1 MRNPAG
7 MPREG
12 LPAPGVLARYR
23 VAHFLPGRLR
33 LRPTGRRSGPEVLAD
48 AIAAL
53 PAQGVEIHLSRRS
66 GAILL
71 VSDSPEAFAGIVG
84 YLERHCGLRFTHFLK
99 SPLPTASRS
108 TEAVPT
114 QGLEGDPRNPLPSKI
129 LTTIAPRFVGAS
141 VALLHSVPYI
151 LTGFRA
157 LFRGKLTLETL
168 DAAAL
173 LVCILRRDFKSLGSI
188 TFFFALG
195 EYLAAKTRKH
205 SRAGLADSLALAVES
220 VWIREGEMERRIPF
234 RDLQPG
240 HHVVFRAGAAI
251 VVDGTVVSGDGMVN
265 ESSLTGEPLAV
276 HRRNGASVYAGSALE
291 EGELVVEVRGVGG
304 ETRIQTV
311 LRNIEESES
320 AKSLVQG
327 RYERIADAIVPYNF
341 LLAGLVF
348 ALTRSPL
355 RAGSVLL
362 VDYSCAVRLAAP
374 LTVFTAMREAV
385 DHGVLIKG
393 GRFLETALQ
402 ADVVVFDKTGTLTKA
417 QPELVDVIPF
427 GRHSREEVLRLAACL
442 EEHFAH
448 PVGRAVV
455 HAADKENLAHREE
468 HAKVEYV
475 AAHGIASRL
484 GEERVLLGSA
494 HFVLEDEKVPLTA
507 KQRATAEAEA
517 AKGLS
522 VLYLA
527 VGGKPAGLLLIRDEV
542 RPEAREMLQRLRE
555 DGISRIVMLTGDGEP
570 TAKAVA
576 ETVGID
582 EFKARLLPEDK
593 AAYIRNLKA
602 AGHTVMMVG
611 DGLNDAPALS
621 AADVGVAMKSGTD
634 IAGEVADILLMN
646 DNIDGLLITRE
657 LARTAL
663 ARIHGN
669 FRRSLFWNSLF
680 LLGGLFG
687 VLSPG
692 ISAFLHNAATAAGAV
707 SGIRPMLPPA
717 ESSEESSC

>member
-1 MRNPAG
+1 MRDPAPVTRG
-7 MPREG
+7 G
-12 LPAPGVLARYR
+12 VPAPGVLSGYQ
-23 VAHFLPGRLR
+23 VAHALPGRVR
-33 LRPTGRRSGPEVLAD
+33 LRPTGRRTHPEAVSD
-48 AIAAL
+48 AVAAL
-53 PAQGVEIHLSRRS
+53 PSQGVEIHVSRRNGS
-66 GAILL
+66 ILITSENAKAFGALLKHLARHYRILFPAGL
-71 VSDSPEAFAGIVG
+71 DRLRATPPETGKAQPGAMADD
-84 YLERHCGLRFTHFLK
+84 EPK
-99 SPLPTASRS
+99 
-108 TEAVPT
+108 
-114 QGLEGDPRNPLPSKI
+114 NPLPAKI
-129 LTTIAPRFVGAS
+129 ITTVAPRFVGA
-141 VALLHSVPYI
+141 ALAVFKSIPYI
-151 LTGFRA
+151 FTGLRA
-157 LFRGKLTLETL
+157 LARGKLTMETL

-195 EYLAAKTRKH
+195 EYLAAKTRKR

-220 VWIREGEMERRIPF
+220 VWIREGKVERKIPF
-234 RDLQPG
+234 RDLEPG
-240 HHVVFRAGAAI
+240 QHVVFRAGEGI

-276 HRRNGASVYAGSALE
+276 HRRKGASVYAGSALE
-291 EGELVVEVRGVGG
+291 EGELVVKVRGVGG

-393 GRFLETALQ
+393 GRFLEAALR
-402 ADVVVFDKTGTLTKA
+402 ADAVVFDKTGTLTKA
-417 QPELVDVIPF
+417 RPELVKVIPL
-427 GRHSREEVLRLAACL
+427 GSHSREEVLRLAACL

-455 HAADKENLAHREE
+455 HAAKKEGLDHIEE

-484 GEERVLLGSA
+484 HDERLLLGSA

-507 KQRATAEAEA
+507 KQRSLAEAEA

-542 RPEAREMLQRLRE
+542 RDEAKEIVRRLRE
-555 DGISRIVMLTGDGEP
+555 DGVKRVIMLTGDGEP
-570 TAKAVA
+570 TAKSVA
-576 ETVGID
+576 EAVGIT

-593 AAYIRNLKA
+593 AAYIRELKA

-621 AADVGVAMKSGTD
+621 TADVGVAMKSGTD
-634 IAGEVADILLMN
+634 IAGEVADILLIH
-646 DNIDGLLITRE
+646 DNLDGLLLARG
-657 LARTAL
+657 LARTSL

-692 ISAFLHNAATAAGAV
+692 ISAFLHNAATAAGAI
-707 SGIRPMLPPA
+707 SGIQPMLPPA
-717 ESSEESSC
+717 VPQEKSC